1 MACAKMKKKCYMIQT
16 GFDIDHT
23 ECNCKG
29 RRFID
34 SREKKLSVYEC
45 MITDG
50 KIALH
55 AECSTKAAGSG

>member
-34 SREKKLSVYEC
+34 SREKEGEKE
-45 MITDG
+45 IT
-50 KIALH
+50 K
-55 AECSTKAAGSG
+55 

>member
-1 MACAKMKKKCYMIQT
+1 MKENLVSMIQT
-16 GFDIDHT
+16 GLDTDHK
-23 ECNCKG
+23 ECKG

-34 SREKKLSVYEC
+34 SREKKLLVYEC